1 MRWLFIL
8 VLAVLVACVLSIVL
22 MNDKGRSPLGDS
34 RSQSLQQPSD
44 APFLPAPP
52 PQQPGQ

>member
-8 VLAVLVACVLSIVL
+8 VLILLVACVLSLVW
-22 MNDKGRSPLGDS
+22 MNDKSRWPLGDS
-34 RSQSLQQPSD
+34 RSQSVQQPSD
-44 APFLPAPP
+44 APFLPAPA